1 VTEVAATETQ
11 ELSLGEA
18 QLTAWQ
24 RCVRTSVFGYNIQ
37 LCLSASVSSGAA
49 VMLTIS
55 LTLGGKTYTW
65 NRTLSGDIS
74 YTIAI
79 FGGLSLQIDVR
90 NWNIR
95 PGAISFT
102 LTVKILVFGFSTTVY
117 SGAVTIPLTSLA
129 EEAALRAIPVSSP
142 RELADLL
149 TLLSGL
155 SQTPDQDQNHFEN
168 TAQAS

>member
-1 VTEVAATETQ
+1 
-11 ELSLGEA
+11 
-18 QLTAWQ
+18 
-24 RCVRTSVFGYNIQ
+24 
-37 LCLSASVSSGAA
+37 
-49 VMLTIS
+49 MLTIS

-74 YTIAI
+74 FTI
-79 FGGLSLQIDVR
+79 GLVNGLSLKIEVH

-102 LTVKILVFGFSTTVY
+102 LTVKILILGFSTTVY
-117 SGAVTIPLTSLA
+117 SGTVTIPLTSFA
-129 EEAALRAIPVSSP
+129 EEAALRAIPVNSP

-155 SQTPDQDQNHFEN
+155 SQPPDQDHLEN